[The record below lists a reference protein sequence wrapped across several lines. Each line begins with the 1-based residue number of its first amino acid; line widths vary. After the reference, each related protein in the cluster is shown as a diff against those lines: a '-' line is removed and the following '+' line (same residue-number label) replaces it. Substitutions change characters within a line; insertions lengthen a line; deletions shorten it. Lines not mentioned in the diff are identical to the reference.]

1 MAFITI
7 SGYPCSGK
15 STRAQQIKK
24 DFERRLKEES
34 YSGPNLTVEVVDDPV
49 SKVSR
54 ESYDSKDP
62 PGTNFQDGT
71 LIGLAPSR

>member
-15 STRAQQIKK
+15 STRAQQIKQ
-24 DFERRLKEES
+24 DFERRLLDES
-34 YSGPNLTVEVVDDPV
+34 YSGPNFTVEVVDDPT

-54 ESYDSKDP
+54 EAYDSE
-62 PGTNFQDGT
+62 
-71 LIGLAPSR
+71 AHSSY